1 MPADVFDRIS
11 YYNVPVTAERG
22 AMFNPLRTLRAIAA
36 VDDLVVIKVDIDAP
50 QIEAALLAQI
60 VADAELSSR
69 IDELYFEH
77 HVHRSPMAAL
87 GWRRMLAGSNETL
100 PDSYALFSRLRALG
114 IRAHSWV

>member
-1 MPADVFDRIS
+1 MTMPILLLMQSRRLAAYLELKSIRIEKTRQIHRAS
-11 YYNVPVTAERG
+11 ERVRAE
-22 AMFNPLRTLRAIAA
+22 I
-36 VDDLVVIKVDIDAP
+36 DIDAP
-50 QIEAALLAQI
+50 HIEAALLAQI

-100 PDSYALFSRLRALG
+100 PDSYGLFSRLRALG